1 MYWILS
7 PGTMAFPV
15 LGEVPRGH
23 LPPTFQGGAGQAFSS
38 ELSTVAR
45 GSCSSTSDGGEGRA

>member
-15 LGEVPRGH
+15 LGEVPHGH

-38 ELSTVAR
+38 ELSTVTR
-45 GSCSSTSDGGEGRA
+45 GS